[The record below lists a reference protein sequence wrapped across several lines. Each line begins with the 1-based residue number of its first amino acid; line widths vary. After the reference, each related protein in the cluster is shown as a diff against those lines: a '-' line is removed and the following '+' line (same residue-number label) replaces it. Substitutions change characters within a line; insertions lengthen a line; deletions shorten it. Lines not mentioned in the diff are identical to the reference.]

1 MKKIE
6 IFAPEDIEFDLSALK
21 LESYYMPGDIPT
33 EKIIKLLALEQKYKN
48 IKNDDDPEEII
59 NQMKKQACMFF
70 EDNHT
75 KEEMDKL
82 KNKLGFSS
90 LMQVIAGIYETMA
103 QSGEDIKN
111 LRNRAKKKAREASQ
125 K

>member
-21 LESYYMPGDIPT
+21 LGSYYMPGDIPT

-48 IKNDDDPEEII
+48 IKNDDNPEEII
-59 NQMKKQACMFF
+59 NQMKNQACMFF
-70 EDNHT
+70 EDNHS
-75 KEEMDKL
+75 EEELEKL
-82 KNKLGFSS
+82 KSKLGLSS
-90 LMQVIAGIYETMA
+90 LMQVISGIYETVT

-111 LRNRAKKKAREASQ
+111 LRNRAKQARNQ
-125 K
+125 